1 VFEAKINSFIN
12 LASLSEPFG
21 IQIQIMAKI
30 FIVSDGTGRT
40 ATQALNAALTQF
52 PDQEVETIIHNEV
65 RSKQQVEDAVKKAS
79 TFGAFVVHTLVSNDL
94 REYMITT
101 GRLNNVE
108 TIDLM
113 GPLLGR
119 LSEKLMYSP
128 AEKPGLFNEIN
139 REYFK
144 RIDAMQFAF
153 HHDDGLRPEEL
164 HKAEIV
170 LVGVSRTFKT
180 PLSIYFAFKGW
191 LVANVPIVLG
201 IEPPEELFRLPPE
214 RVFCLTTF
222 AHNLASLRHV
232 RLEHLGIGSGEYASL
247 KYVQQE
253 LSYAHGIFR
262 RQPRWPVIK
271 VSNKPIEE
279 IASEILAI
287 RKAG

>member
-1 VFEAKINSFIN
+1 
-12 LASLSEPFG
+12 
-21 IQIQIMAKI
+21 MAKI

-40 ATQALNAALTQF
+40 ATQALHAALTQF
-52 PDQEVETIIHNEV
+52 PDQEVETVVHNEV
-65 RSKQQVEDAVKKAS
+65 RTKEQVEEAVKDAANVE
-79 TFGAFVVHTLVSNDL
+79 AFMVHTLVSNEL
-94 REYMITT
+94 REFMITT
-101 GRLNNVE
+101 GRRYNVE

-113 GPLLGR
+113 GPLLAR

-170 LVGVSRTFKT
+170 LIGVSRTFKT

-201 IEPPEELFRLPPE
+201 IDPPDELFTLPPE

-232 RLEHLGIGSGEYASL
+232 RVEHLGMGSEEYASL
-247 KYVQQE
+247 KHVQQE
-253 LSYAHGIFR
+253 LNYAYAIFR
-262 RQPRWPVIK
+262 RQPMWPVIR
-271 VSNKPIEE
+271 VTNKPIEE

-287 RKAG
+287 RKEGKSLFSSSEEPV

>member
-1 VFEAKINSFIN
+1 
-12 LASLSEPFG
+12 
-21 IQIQIMAKI
+21 MAKI

-52 PDQEVETIIHNEV
+52 PEQVVETIIHNEV
-65 RSKQQVEDAVKKAS
+65 RTRQQIVDAVQEAAKVE
-79 TFGAFVVHTLVSNDL
+79 AFVVHTLVSNDL
-94 REYMITT
+94 REFMITT
-101 GRLNNVE
+101 GRRYNIE

-119 LSEKLMYSP
+119 LSEKLMHSP
-128 AEKPGLFNEIN
+128 AEKPGLFSEIN

-153 HHDDGLRPEEL
+153 QHDDGQRPDEL
-164 HKAEIV
+164 DKAELV

-201 IEPPEELFRLPPE
+201 IEPPEGLFKLSPE
-214 RVFCLTTF
+214 KVFCLTTY

-232 RLEHLGIGSGEYASL
+232 RQVHLGMGSDDYASL
-247 KYVQQE
+247 HFVQRE
-253 LSYAHGIFR
+253 LSYAHAIFN
-262 RQPRWPVIK
+262 RQPLWPVIR
-271 VSNKPIEE
+271 VTNKPIEE
-279 IASEILAI
+279 IASEILAV
-287 RKAG
+287 RKLGKSLFTSTEEAV